1 MALMEKQPSIV
12 QIAPV
17 LAVIFV
23 MGGLFAGLTMMEEQ
37 KKEEPQL
44 IVNTAPYVTAPSG
57 YRIIVRTRGHHHHRC
72 QFRRDIG
79 VFDSIDAY

>member
-23 MGGLFAGLTMMEEQ
+23 MGGLFAGLTMM
-37 KKEEPQL
+37 EEPQL